1 MLHEVNICSS
11 TLVTD
16 SKSIFVVSSTEERGK
31 LIRIVHPLSKV
42 GIIDII
48 DENEILLDM
57 TIKEFNWSFEIFNIQ
72 NYSFV

>member
-16 SKSIFVVSSTEERGK
+16 SKSIFVVSSTEKGRK
-31 LIRIVHPLSKV
+31 FIRIVHPFSKV

-48 DENEILLDM
+48 DENEILLDI